1 MTIKSRIVVLNLL
14 AAAISLLLG
23 GALVYRSYTDA
34 HQLRNF
40 RKVSLLLRE
49 MIELGNAWTSE
60 SGGVWQAHKDFAAPG
75 KLDEGRKDYGIRIA
89 KTQAVVKEID
99 TTVAS
104 MALDEFSA
112 PFRDMVQNRFDFE
125 KRLTS
130 FRTGILVEGVHP
142 WKTTLLYTHE
152 IKRLFGLIAQLAT
165 ETSDAEL
172 VRKVMVA
179 DLALQAQL
187 MIDRHN
193 GLLSYALGSGD
204 VNEATTRFPIFMDD
218 MRPLLGRI
226 EALESPEG
234 VKLFKKYVDN
244 DMLKACE
251 DATEFVMQAGPPPA
265 SGHHSFDK
273 ELAATIKKTYL
284 QHEKEMV
291 NFIEFV
297 QVDIQNYTQQ
307 RMREA
312 DLKMYASLAAL
323 SFAILLSVVGGFFTI
338 RQITRSIQSVSGQ
351 LDEASQKGN
360 ELSLTVSAT
369 AASLA
374 DGCSEQASS
383 IEEIHAT
390 VEEITSMATAEKER
404 VKRVLQL
411 ANQSDALVTESSA
424 STKKMRGAMQRI
436 QESSSQIANIAKTIE
451 EIAFQTNLLALN
463 AAVEAARAGEAG
475 AGFAIVADEVRT
487 LARKS
492 AESAMSANIMI
503 ENAIRSVR
511 EGTSLS
517 ETVESQLSNLLAQ
530 IGSFKAAMHEMQEV
544 SEKQR
549 VAVANVAT
557 SIGEIE
563 KVTQRN
569 ASVAEGSAAASGEM
583 EQQSRFVLEQI
594 EHLEAV
600 LIGQQATRALRP
612 ADDDPQ
618 DRAGEVSRAHPG
630 VMGEPVQLADQR
642 DRQKAGAR

>member
-1 MTIKSRIVVLNLL
+1 MTIKSRIAVLNIL
-14 AAAISLLLG
+14 AAAIALLLG

-34 HQLRNF
+34 HELRNF
-40 RKVSLLLRE
+40 SKVSLLLRE
-49 MIELGNAWTSE
+49 MIKLGNAWTSE
-60 SGGVWQAHKDFAAPG
+60 SGGVWQAHRDFAAPG
-75 KLDEGRKDYGIRIA
+75 KIEEGRKEYGDRIA
-89 KTQAVVKEID
+89 KTQAVVKEIE

-112 PFRDMVQNRFDFE
+112 PFRDMVRNRFDFE
-125 KRLTS
+125 KRLTTL
-130 FRTGILVEGVHP
+130 RTGILVENVHP
-142 WKTTLLYTHE
+142 WKTTLLYNHE
-152 IKRLFGLIAQLAT
+152 IKHLFGLISQLAT

-204 VNEATTRFPIFMDD
+204 VNEATTRFPAFMDD

-226 EALESPEG
+226 EALESPAG

-244 DMLKACE
+244 DLLKACE
-251 DATEFVMQAGPPPA
+251 DATEFVLQAGPPPA

-297 QVDIQNYTQQ
+297 QLDVQNYTQQ

-323 SFAILLSVVGGFFTI
+323 SFAILLSVVGGLLII

-351 LDEASQKGN
+351 LGEASQKGS
-360 ELSLTVSAT
+360 ELSLTVSTT
-369 AASLA
+369 ASNLA
-374 DGCSEQASS
+374 DGCSEQAAS

-390 VEEITSMATAEKER
+390 VEEITSMATTESER

-436 QESSSQIANIAKTIE
+436 QESSSQIANVAKTIE

-463 AAVEAARAGEAG
+463 AAIEAARAGEAG

-487 LARKS
+487 LARRS
-492 AESAMSANIMI
+492 AESAISANQMV
-503 ENAIRSVR
+503 ENAIRSVH

-517 ETVESQLSNLLAQ
+517 AAVESQLSNLLAQ
-530 IGSFKAAMHEMQEV
+530 IGSFKMAMHEMQEV

-557 SIGEIE
+557 SIGEID

-569 ASVAEGSAAASGEM
+569 ASVAEGSAAASHEM
-583 EQQSRFVLEQI
+583 EQQSRFVLQQI

-600 LIGQQATRALRP
+600 LIGQQSIRVSRP
-612 ADDDPQ
+612 GEDYPA
-618 DRAGEVSRAHPG
+618 DRAGEVSRAQPDA
-630 VMGEPVQLADQR
+630 MGEPVQLADQR
-642 DRQKAGAR
+642 GRQKAGAR